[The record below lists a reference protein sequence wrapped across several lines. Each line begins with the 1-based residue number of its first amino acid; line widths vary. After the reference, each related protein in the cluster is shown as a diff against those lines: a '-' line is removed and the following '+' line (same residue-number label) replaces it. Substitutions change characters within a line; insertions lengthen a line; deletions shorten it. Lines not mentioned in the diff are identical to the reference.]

1 MVPALLLV
9 LLLADTTATSLD
21 SWVPQRMAQLRI
33 PAVAVAV
40 VTNGSTNWTWS
51 RGVENVL
58 TRRAV
63 SERTVWP
70 VSETGDLRVTAAPHA
85 RVSAILSPGLTVLA
99 VWSAVAWVLLVPVSL
114 LFRRRWRFGRGHE
127 VLAVL
132 LGAALTWA
140 HLDRLGGNTLASYLT
155 ALSAGVVV
163 VPLLVAA
170 LAWPKSKPLSLIVV
184 VVASALAWSAR
195 NALLPMPAFRS
206 PDHGA
211 TVGGLARLA
220 RSALQGDFA
229 SRSATDFILEGSR
242 WTRADKS
249 RGAEAFFVLLPQRG
263 SAVVVVSNAGNTGS
277 LLREIVDS
285 VAR

>member
-1 MVPALLLV
+1 MFPAPLLV
-9 LLLADTTATSLD
+9 LLLADTTAASLD
-21 SWVPQRMAQLRI
+21 SWLPERMAQLRI

-40 VTNGSTNWTWS
+40 ITNGSTSWTWS

-70 VSETGDLRVTAAPHA
+70 GGEAGDLGVTAAPHA
-85 RVSAILSPGLTVLA
+85 RVSAILSPGLIVLA
-99 VWSAVAWVLLVPVSL
+99 VWSALAWVLLIPVSL
-114 LFRRRWRFGRGHE
+114 LFRKRWRFGRWHE

-132 LGAALTWA
+132 LGAGITWA
-140 HLDRLGGNTLASYLT
+140 HLNQLGGTVLASYLT
-155 ALSAGVVV
+155 ALPAGMVV

-170 LAWPKSKPLSLIVV
+170 LAWPKSKALSLIVLV
-184 VVASALAWSAR
+184 SASALAWSAR
-195 NALLPMPAFRS
+195 DATLPMPAFRA

-211 TVGGLARLA
+211 TVEGLAHLA
-220 RSALQGDFA
+220 RSALQGDLA
-229 SRSATDFILEGSR
+229 SRSGAGFVLEGTR

-249 RGAEAFFVLLPQRG
+249 RGAEALFVLLPQPG